1 MLREN
6 KTKKTPEQAKK
17 AKAAKI
23 KAVAL
28 TLYPHYLMVANAQA
42 NNALKVALDTDNM
55 EQARAIRK
63 LASERAAELAI
74 DSVEAFESVWKRKK
88 GQWLNDD
95 A

>member
-6 KTKKTPEQAKK
+6 KTKKTPEEIKK
-17 AKAAKI
+17 AKAAKV

-42 NNALKVALDTDNM
+42 SNAIKVALDTDNM
-55 EQARAIRK
+55 EQARSIRR
-63 LASERAAELAI
+63 LAAEKAAELAI
-74 DSVEAFESVWKRKK
+74 DSVEPFEAIWKRKK